1 MQQSKDPSWAE
12 QLKMIQEIVEEKLER
27 RSYIVKIVLL
37 IAGVFF
43 TSSLLTGI
51 IVQRQ
56 RMKQVVRSNR
66 NGLMM
71 DLQGLR
77 HLIRQATH
85 DSWDQADTKTL
96 MAIRRSVLARIST
109 LETADLRLSKV
120 WSRLMNY
127 LNYVMGAVGEEGQNA
142 ETLEGFEK
150 ILRRLELVLE
160 CDAPSKTELS
170 GILRDLDQ
178 LTAV

>member
-1 MQQSKDPSWAE
+1 MQQNREPSWSE
-12 QLKMIQEIVEEKLER
+12 QWKMIQDLVEEKLER
-27 RSYIVKIVLL
+27 RSLVIKLVLFFL
-37 IAGVFF
+37 GVFVA
-43 TSSLLTGI
+43 SSLLTGI

-77 HLIRQATH
+77 HLIRQSTH
-85 DSWDQADTKTL
+85 GTWDQSDAKTL
-96 MAIRRSVLARIST
+96 MAIRRSVLARVST

-127 LNYVMGAVGEEGQNA
+127 LNYVMGAIGEEDQKN

-160 CDAPSKTELS
+160 SDHPSKVEMS
-170 GILRDLDQ
+170 SILQDLDQ

>member
-1 MQQSKDPSWAE
+1 MQQGKDPSWAE

-27 RSYIVKIVLL
+27 RSFIVKIVLIVVGL
-37 IAGVFF
+37 FI

-56 RMKQVVRSNR
+56 RMKQVVCSNR

-85 DSWDQADTKTL
+85 GTWEQGDTKTL

-120 WSRLMNY
+120 WSRMMNY
-127 LNYVMGAVGEEGQNA
+127 LNYVMGAIGEEQNA
-142 ETLEGFEK
+142 ETLDGFEK

-160 CDAPSKTELS
+160 CDAPSKSELS
-170 GILRDLDQ
+170 LILRDLDQ

>member
-12 QLKMIQEIVEEKLER
+12 QLKMIQEIVEEKMER
-27 RSYIVKIVLL
+27 RSFIVKIVLVVGGL
-37 IAGVFF
+37 FI

-56 RMKQVVRSNR
+56 RMKQVVCSNR
-66 NGLMM
+66 TGLTM

-77 HLIRQATH
+77 HLIRQANHGT
-85 DSWDQADTKTL
+85 WDQGDTKTL
-96 MAIRRSVLARIST
+96 MAIRRSVLARVST
-109 LETADLRLSKV
+109 LETADLRLSKI
-120 WSRLMNY
+120 WSRMMNY
-127 LNYVMGAVGEEGQNA
+127 LNYVMGAIGEEQNV

-160 CDAPSKTELS
+160 NDTPSKSELS
-170 GILRDLDQ
+170 LILRDLDQ